1 MPLKIALIVRLLICI
16 LKDPDLLIQLYKL
29 KNNKLKVSSKKI
41 YLEKQDRSLQW
52 LHCVLVFLF
61 DFLCKLLLELHYK
74 V

>member
-41 YLEKQDRSLQW
+41 YLEKQDRSLSMIQIY
-52 LHCVLVFLF
+52 L
-61 DFLCKLLLELHYK
+61 
-74 V
+74 